1 MNIRRYHIEG
11 IYFITTVTKNR
22 MPLFGDSDAIELLFD
37 VLRNVKRKHPFDS
50 IAYCI
55 MPDHIHLMLKV
66 TDVSNHNI
74 STIMHAVKRQFT
86 LRYKQLQGLQSF
98 SAWQTRFYDHIIR
111 DQKDFEHHLNY
122 IHFNP
127 IKHGLAIKSED
138 YQYSSFRYYLKRGY
152 YEIGWGHT
160 EPEDIKDM
168 WLE

>member
-22 MPLFGDSDAIELLFD
+22 MPLFRDGDTIELLFG
-37 VLRNVKRKHPFDS
+37 VLRDVKRQHPFES

-55 MPDHIHLMLKV
+55 MPDHIHLMLRV
-66 TDVSNHNI
+66 TDITNHNI

-86 LRYKQLQGLQSF
+86 LRYKQRRNLQKF

-111 DQKDFEHHLNY
+111 NQEDFERHLNY

-127 IKHGLAIKSED
+127 IKHGLVTRLED
-138 YQYSSFRYYLKRGY
+138 YQYSSFRYYLKQGY
-152 YEIGWGHT
+152 YEIGWGST
-160 EPEDIKDM
+160 APENIKDM